1 MSVAVQCIDF
11 DCPSFWTRPSGE
23 GFGDFSKRIAGSIQ
37 REIAQMWGSESVTF
51 GRRLADAR
59 FALLGM
65 YRDCVRADW
74 DGYGASPITEDA
86 FEEAKRIIELLP
98 SSIEMPEIVA
108 EPTGDIAFEWRR
120 GRGRVLV
127 ISVSGKH
134 RITYAGIFG
143 DNKVHGSEYFEE
155 TLPLVIIQHLRRLY
169 S

>member
-11 DCPSFWTRPSGE
+11 DCPSLWTRPSSE
-23 GFGDFSKRIAGSIQ
+23 GFGDFSKRIGSIQ

-59 FALLGM
+59 LTLLGM
-65 YRDCVRADW
+65 YRDCMRADW
-74 DGYGASPITEDA
+74 DGYGASAITEDA

-120 GRGRVLV
+120 GRGRILV

-134 RITYAGIFG
+134 RIAYAGIFG

-155 TLPLVIIQHLRRLY
+155 TLPLAIIQHLRRLY